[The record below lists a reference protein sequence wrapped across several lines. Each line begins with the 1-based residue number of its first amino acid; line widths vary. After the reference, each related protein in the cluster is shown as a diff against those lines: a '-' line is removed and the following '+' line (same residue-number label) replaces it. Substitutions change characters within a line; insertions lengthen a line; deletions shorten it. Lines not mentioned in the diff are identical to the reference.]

1 LSGIVGM
8 FRQDGAPVDRQLLQ
22 ALTDFMSYRGPDASE
37 IWHSGEVGLGQTMLK
52 TTRQSCGE
60 RQPASLDDRIWMTAD
75 ARLDERGAL
84 ILLLRASGCDVSES
98 APDSELVLRSY
109 ATWGSNCVGH
119 LRGDFAFA
127 IWDARAKVLFCA
139 RDRFGIKPD
148 EVVFVSSNRW
158 DIMGA
163 ASFGFR
169 TVWVNRA
176 QMPQEYPH
184 QPPIHTVPDLSALP
198 SLVF

>member
-1 LSGIVGM
+1 M

-84 ILLLRASGCDVSES
+84 ILLLRASSCDVSES

-139 RDRFGIKPD
+139 RDRFGIKPFYYAQLKNLFLFSNTFNCLRAHPDVSGELNDSAIADFLLFGLNLD
-148 EVVFVSSNRW
+148 ETTTT
-158 DIMGA
+158 
-163 ASFGFR
+163 FR
-169 TVWVNRA
+169 DVQR
-176 QMPQEYPH
+176 
-184 QPPIHTVPDLSALP
+184 
-198 SLVF
+198 